1 MADRHPAPARI
12 PRRAKLAAALG
23 IAALSVAGVGVA
35 PTVATAATSATPT
48 LVVHADRPFRP
59 VTHVADG
66 SLYGLASDTV
76 PSDSLVSAL
85 NPNEFVQMAPGGS
98 QLPNGEP
105 SPAGDA
111 LAVASE
117 AANAGAKVVVRMPDW
132 YPNFP
137 YRWVSWSDWLNAV
150 DTQVEAVQASG
161 ATNIAAYAL
170 WNEPDWTWNS
180 KAAGSFED
188 FWTRTYREVRSL
200 DATTPIQGP
209 SFSDNISD
217 MQNFLQN
224 AVATNTVPDILAWH
238 ELETPAKIAGDV
250 AKVEAMEKSLGI
262 SPRPIDIEEYATPSE
277 VGIPG
282 SLVQYIS
289 KFERLGVQN
298 AELAFWNHYG
308 TLGDLLTD
316 TGGAPN
322 GAYWLY
328 EWYGGMN
335 GSMVT
340 TTPPTGSNL
349 DGAAS
354 VPKNQKKVDVIA
366 GGGSGATAVTID
378 GLNSLAL
385 GSDVDVRLEYTPTH
399 GRTTAVDGPITVS
412 NTEYTVGADGSI
424 TVPIVMNP
432 AYGYHLVVTPAHHA
446 TSLAGTYTITN
457 VNSGLGLDTANSG
470 TTQGTTADQATVT
483 GSATQTWNVID
494 AGAGLYKIQNAA
506 SGLLLGVQDES
517 TRNGAAALVWGDN
530 GSGDHLWQFV
540 PDGDGHYRI
549 ENDGTG
555 TVLAV
560 SGMSTANGASVVQ
573 WTDGAPTTCTP
584 DGPRP
589 AGVIGSAL
597 DFCGTSSYVR
607 MPDGIASGLAGDYT
621 VSGWV
626 DPAADATWSRLFDIG
641 SGTGDYMFLTVSNG
655 TNVRFAITANGPGA
669 EQQIN
674 GTAPLP
680 VNQWSL
686 VTVTVS
692 GTTGTLYVN
701 GKVVGT
707 NPNMTLHPA
716 SLGATTNDYLGK
728 SQYADPALNAKIDDF
743 NMYDRALSAAE
754 VATLAAG
761 AAGAGDVVHYTFD
774 DPAGTAVHDS
784 SGNARDAS
792 LVVASSASST
802 IATDA
807 ATADHFWTLHAVAAP
822 DGMAGPT
829 P

>member
-1 MADRHPAPARI
+1 MSHEHPTHAGAR
-12 PRRAKLAAALG
+12 RRSKLTAALG
-23 IAALSVAGVGVA
+23 IAALSVTAIGAGPA
-35 PTVATAATSATPT
+35 AAATTPTTTPT
-48 LVVHADRPFRP
+48 LVVHADQPFRSA
-59 VTHVADG
+59 THAADG

-85 NPNEFVQMAPGGS
+85 HPNEFVQMAPGGS

-117 AANAGAKVVVRMPDW
+117 AADAGAKVVVRMPDW

-137 YRWVSWSDWLNAV
+137 YRWVSWSDWLHAV

-180 KAAGSFED
+180 AAAGSFED

-224 AVATNTVPDILAWH
+224 AVATDTVPDILAWH
-238 ELETPAKIAGDV
+238 ELESPGKIAGDI
-250 AKVEAMEKSLGI
+250 AKVEAIEKSLGI
-262 SPRPIDIEEYATPSE
+262 TPRPIDIEEYATPSE

-289 KFERLGVQN
+289 KFERLGVRN

-316 TGGAPN
+316 TGGSPN

-328 EWYGGMN
+328 RWYGDMN

-340 TTPPTGSNL
+340 TAPPAGSNL

-366 GGGSGATAVTID
+366 GGGSGATAVRID
-378 GLNSLAL
+378 GLNALAL

-399 GRTTAVDGPITVS
+399 GRTAAVDGPIVIS
-412 NTEYTVGADGSI
+412 NTEYAVDADGSI

-432 AYGYHLVVTPAHHA
+432 AYGYHLVVTPAHHSA
-446 TSLAGTYTITN
+446 SLAGTYTITN
-457 VNSGLGLDTANSG
+457 VNSGLGLDTAGSG
-470 TTQGTTADQATVT
+470 TAQGTTADQATVT

-494 AGAGLYKIQNAA
+494 AGSGLYKIRNAA

-517 TRNGAAALVWGDN
+517 TRNGAPALIWGDN
-530 GSGDHLWQFV
+530 GTADHLWQFV
-540 PDGDGHYRI
+540 PDGSGHYRI

-560 SGMSTANGASVVQ
+560 SGMSTADGAPVVQ
-573 WTDGAPTTCTP
+573 WTDGAATTCTP

-589 AGVIGSAL
+589 DGVIGTAL

-607 MPDGIASGLAGDYT
+607 MPDGIASGLTGDYT

-655 TNVRFAITANGPGA
+655 TNVRFAITTGGPGA

-686 VTVTVS
+686 VTVAVS

-701 GKVVGT
+701 GKAVGT
-707 NPNMTLHPA
+707 NANMTLHPA
-716 SLGATTNDYLGK
+716 ALGATTNDYLGK

-743 NMYDRALSAAE
+743 SMYDRALSAAE
-754 VATLAAG
+754 VATLATG
-761 AAGAGDVVHYTFD
+761 AASGGDVVHYTFD
-774 DPAGTAVHDS
+774 DPAGTAVRDS
-784 SGNARDAS
+784 SANGRDAT
-792 LVVASSASST
+792 LVVASSAANT
-802 IATDA
+802 TATDA
-807 ATADHFWTLHAVAAP
+807 ATADHFWTLHPVDASS
-822 DGMAGPT
+822 GTAGST

>member
-1 MADRHPAPARI
+1 MSHEHPAHGV
-12 PRRAKLAAALG
+12 RRRSKLTAVLG
-23 IAALSVAGVGVA
+23 IAALSVAGVGAA
-35 PTVATAATSATPT
+35 PAVAATTNTPPT
-48 LVVHADRPFRP
+48 LVVHADQPFRS
-59 VTHVADG
+59 VTHAADG

-85 NPNEFVQMAPGGS
+85 HPNEFVQMAPGGS

-105 SPAGDA
+105 APAGDA

-117 AANAGAKVVVRMPDW
+117 AATAGAKVVVRMPDW

-137 YRWVSWSDWLNAV
+137 YRWVSWSDWLRAV

-180 KAAGSFED
+180 GAAGSFED

-209 SFSDNISD
+209 SFSDNIGD

-224 AVATNTVPDILAWH
+224 AVATNTVPDIVAWH
-238 ELETPAKIAGDV
+238 ELESPGKIAGDI
-250 AKVEAMEKSLGI
+250 AKVEAIEKGLGI
-262 SPRPIDIEEYATPSE
+262 TPRPIDIEEYATPSE

-289 KFERLGVQN
+289 KFERLGVRN

-316 TGGAPN
+316 TGGSPN

-328 EWYGGMN
+328 QWYGDMN
-335 GSMVT
+335 GNMVT
-340 TTPPTGSNL
+340 TTPPAGSNL

-354 VPKNQKKVDVIA
+354 VPKNRKKVDVIA

-378 GLNSLAL
+378 GLNALAL
-385 GSDVDVRLEYTPTH
+385 GGDVDVKLEYTPTH

-412 NTEYTVGADGSI
+412 TTEYTVGADGSI

-432 AYGYHLVVTPAHHA
+432 AYGYHLVVTPAHHS

-457 VNSGLGLDTANSG
+457 VHSGLGLDTAGSG
-470 TTQGTTADQATVT
+470 TAQGTTADQAAVT
-483 GSATQTWNVID
+483 GSATQTWNVVD
-494 AGAGLYKIQNAA
+494 AGSGLYKIQNAA

-517 TRNGAAALVWGDN
+517 TRNGAPALIWGDN
-530 GSGDHLWQFV
+530 GTADHLWQFV
-540 PDGDGHYRI
+540 PDGSGHYRI

-560 SGMSTANGASVVQ
+560 SGMSTADGAPVVQ
-573 WTDGAPTTCTP
+573 WTDGAATTCTP
-584 DGPRP
+584 DGQRP
-589 AGVIGSAL
+589 AGVIGTAL

-607 MPDGIASGLAGDYT
+607 MPGGIASGLTGDYT

-655 TNVRFAITANGPGA
+655 TNVRFAITTGGPGS

-674 GTAPLP
+674 GTVPLP
-680 VNQWSL
+680 VDQWSL

-701 GKVVGT
+701 GKAVGT
-707 NPNMTLHPA
+707 NTDMTLHPA
-716 SLGATTNDYLGK
+716 ALGATTNDYLGK

-743 NMYDRALSAAE
+743 SIYDRALDAAE

-761 AAGAGDVVHYTFD
+761 AASDGDVVHYTFD
-774 DPAGTAVHDS
+774 DPAGTAVRDS
-784 SGNARDAS
+784 SGSGRDAT
-792 LVVASSASST
+792 LIVASSAANT
-802 IATDA
+802 TATDA
-807 ATADHFWTLHAVAAP
+807 ATADHFWTLHPVDLSSAA
-822 DGMAGPT
+822 AGST